1 MYIMNKFYGPDGNLE
16 VWEIPPEGYIT
27 VEQWQKL
34 HHEISLPELKIRK
47 KQEIATARYEEE
59 ISGIVFDGYQ
69 IATDRDS
76 QSLITG
82 AALAAMQDSSY
93 SARWKTTTGSFIN
106 LNADQIL
113 TVAQAVR
120 VHVQSCFDHEA
131 ELLPLIEAAT
141 TEAELNVVKW
151 GD

>member
-1 MYIMNKFYGPDGNLE
+1 MNKFYGPDGNLE

-93 SARWKTTTGSFIN
+93 NVRWKTTSGFIT
-106 LNADQIL
+106 LTSDQIL
-113 TVAQAVR
+113 SVAQAVR
-120 VHVQSCFDHEA
+120 AHVQACFDAEADLTAAIDAAESIA
-131 ELLPLIEAAT
+131 ELESIVWPE
-141 TEAELNVVKW
+141 VS
-151 GD
+151 